1 VPQENV
7 PELPVRFYR
16 TGVGREP
23 VLEWLRS
30 LDREDRRV
38 IGLDLMRV
46 QFGWPIGMPLV
57 RNLKE
62 GLWELRSR
70 LPSRRI
76 ARLLLCFHENQLVVL
91 HGFIK
96 KTQKTPAEDL
106 NLAKQRMKEVTR

>member
-1 VPQENV
+1 VPQENA

-16 TGVGREP
+16 TGAGREP

-46 QFGWPIGMPLV
+46 QFGWPVGMPLV

-62 GLWELRSR
+62 GLWEVRST

-96 KTQKTPAEDL
+96 KTRKTPVDDL
-106 NLAKQRMKEVTR
+106 DLAKQRMKEVTR